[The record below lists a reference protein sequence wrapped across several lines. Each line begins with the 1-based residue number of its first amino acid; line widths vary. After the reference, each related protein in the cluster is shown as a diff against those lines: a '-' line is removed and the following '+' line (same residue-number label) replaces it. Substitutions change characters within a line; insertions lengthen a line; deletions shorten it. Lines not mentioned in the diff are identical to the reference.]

1 MRKRI
6 RNRLFALATFWK
18 RYVSHEGV
26 KLSLR
31 GASPRVRYR
40 LFRDYELDDVQLCR
54 AVLRPGDKV
63 IELGSAVGFLALY
76 CMKYLGVREFAAVE
90 ANPALRD
97 VMQENFRVN
106 GVGFPTCINAAV
118 GPVQG
123 TVSFNISRDYFS
135 SSLRQAANT
144 VQSLQV
150 PQRTIP
156 DILAS
161 LPFRPNALIMD
172 IEGAEVDLPVSHLCL
187 FDKIV
192 AEFHGRMVG
201 EEKVDALIGSLL
213 RAGYRIVE
221 RRGPSLALVREA
233 AGVEGAGRA

>member
-1 MRKRI
+1 M
-6 RNRLFALATFWK
+6 
-18 RYVSHEGV
+18 

>member
-1 MRKRI
+1 M
-6 RNRLFALATFWK
+6 
-18 RYVSHEGV
+18 

-54 AVLRPGDKV
+54 AVLRAGDRV

-76 CMKYLGVREFAAVE
+76 CMKNLGVREFAAVE

-97 VMQENFRVN
+97 VMQDNFRVN
-106 GVGFPTCINAAV
+106 GVEFPTCINAAV

-135 SSLRQAANT
+135 SSVGQTAGT
-144 VQSLQV
+144 VQSLEV
-150 PQRTIP
+150 PKRTIP

-161 LPFRPNALIMD
+161 LAFSPNALIMD
-172 IEGAEVDLPVSHLCL
+172 IEGAEVDLPVEHLCL

-192 AEFHGRMVG
+192 AEFHGRKVG
-201 EEKVDALIGSLL
+201 EEKVEALIQSLL
-213 RAGYRIVE
+213 REGYRIVE
-221 RRGPSLALVREA
+221 RCGPSLALEREPRA
-233 AGVEGAGRA
+233 AGDTARA